1 MNTTHTHGPW
11 IVSHDPD
18 GSADDY
24 CIGVPDGKVDQI
36 AVCSK
41 RDAALIAAAPDMYE
55 ALKIARD
62 YMSDAISYAQRAF
75 EGHEETG
82 GIPLML
88 EELAQVDAAL
98 AKAGGQ

>member
-1 MNTTHTHGPW
+1 MNTTHTPSPW

-18 GSADDY
+18 GSPDDY

-55 ALKIARD
+55 ALMAVFDMQAKHYGNATDTHIHL
-62 YMSDAISYAQRAF
+62 STI
-75 EGHEETG
+75 
-82 GIPLML
+82 IK
-88 EELAQVDAAL
+88 QVSAAL